1 MSFRAR
7 LLLFLM
13 LMGLAAGFF
22 YLRVLARRVLIE
34 VPQHAEEA
42 ARAQLSEVALQSRAG
57 PSQTATLYFPSSND
71 GRLVA
76 ESHPVAWAETDTDR
90 VRQVLLAL
98 VEGSHQGLGRVLPP
112 ATNLRAVF
120 LTSDGIA
127 YVDFSNDLLAGLSP
141 GITSESSTIYSVV
154 NSISANIPTVK
165 KVKIL
170 IQGQEVETLDGHV
183 DLSEAFVPDP
193 ARIQM
198 AP

>member
-1 MSFRAR
+1 MSLRGK
-7 LLLFLM
+7 LLLLLM
-13 LMGLAAGFF
+13 LGGLAAGFF
-22 YLRVLARRVLIE
+22 YLRVLARRMFFEL
-34 VPQHAEEA
+34 PQHAEEA
-42 ARAQLSEVALQSRAG
+42 ARARLSEVALQSRAG
-57 PSQTATLYFPSSND
+57 PSQTATLYFPSLND

-76 ESHPVAWAETDTDR
+76 ESRPVAWAEADADR

-120 LTSDGIA
+120 LSSDGTA
-127 YVDFSNDLLAGLSP
+127 YVDFSNDLLAGLTP
-141 GITSESSTIYSVV
+141 GITSECATIYSIV
-154 NSISANIPTVK
+154 NSISTNVPIVK

-170 IQGQEVETLDGHV
+170 IQGQEVDTLDGHV

-193 ARIQM
+193 ARIQT